1 MASTKSRFRQFTD
14 EQWERIEPLL
24 PSNEGRQGHPFGDNR
39 KVVEGIIYRYRAGIP
54 WRDLP
59 REEFG
64 PWQTVWKRHARYSRD
79 GTWDRI
85 LQQILVGADSAG
97 MIDWNVSVD
106 ATICR
111 AHQHATK
118 TRPAPSRTQGAR
130 ANHKNQPPEECEPA
144 GHGIGR
150 SRGGLTTKIHSA
162 VDGRGR
168 PLANVITGGQRNDG
182 AMLPEVLADIAV
194 PRRGPG
200 RPRTRPDAVIAD
212 KAYSSGITRRELR
225 RRRIDAV
232 IPDKS
237 GTIAARKR
245 RGSKGGR
252 PPKFDADLY
261 KHRNVVERSFALAKQ
276 WRALATRYD
285 KHAVIY
291 RGAVTLCAI
300 LTWLRQIGDT
310 P

>member
-1 MASTKSRFRQFTD
+1 MGQTKSRFRQFTD

-24 PSNEGRQGHPFGDNR
+24 PTNEGRRGHPFLDNR
-39 KVVEGIIYRYRAGIP
+39 KVVEGIVYRYRAGIP

-64 PWQTVWKRHARYSRD
+64 VWQTVWKRHARYARD
-79 GTWDRI
+79 GTWDRVLQVI
-85 LQQILVGADSAG
+85 LADADAAG
-97 MIDWNVSVD
+97 LIDWNVSVD

-111 AHQHATK
+111 AHQHGTNT
-118 TRPAPSRTQGAR
+118 TRPDQDTGGTIESQE
-130 ANHKNQPPEECEPA
+130 PPCEPA

-168 PLANVITGGQRNDG
+168 PLANVVTGGQRNDG
-182 AMLPEVLADIAV
+182 AMLEQVLADIHV
-194 PRRGPG
+194 PRHGRG

-212 KAYSSGITRRELR
+212 KAYSSGTIRRQLR
-225 RRRIDAV
+225 GRGIAAV
-232 IPDKS
+232 IPEKS
-237 GTIAARKR
+237 DTIAARER
-245 RGSKGGR
+245 RGSRGGR
-252 PPKFDADLY
+252 PPKLDADLY
-261 KHRNVVERSFALAKQ
+261 KDRNVVERSFALAKQ

-285 KHAVIY
+285 KLAITY
-291 RGAVTLCAI
+291 RAAVTLCAI
-300 LTWLRQIGDT
+300 LAWLRRLGDT

>member
-1 MASTKSRFRQFTD
+1 MGQTKSRFRQFTD

-24 PSNEGRQGHPFGDNR
+24 PSNEGRQGHPFRDNR

-64 PWQTVWKRHARYSRD
+64 AWQTVWKRHARYARD

-85 LQQILVGADSAG
+85 LHVILADADAAG
-97 MIDWNVSVD
+97 KIDWNVSVD

-111 AHQHATK
+111 AHQHSTNT
-118 TRPAPSRTQGAR
+118 TRPEQDTGGRVES
-130 ANHKNQPPEECEPA
+130 KNRPFRDCEPA

-182 AMLPEVLADIAV
+182 AMLAEVLADIHV
-194 PRRGPG
+194 PRHGKG

-212 KAYSSGITRRELR
+212 KAYSSGTIRRQLR
-225 RRRIDAV
+225 SRGIAAV
-232 IPDKS
+232 IPEKS
-237 GTIAARKR
+237 DTIDARER
-245 RGSKGGR
+245 RGSRGGR
-252 PPKFDADLY
+252 PPKLDTDLY
-261 KHRNVVERSFALAKQ
+261 KDRNIVERSFALAKQ

-285 KHAVIY
+285 KLAITY
-291 RGAVTLCAI
+291 RAAVTLCAI
-300 LTWLRQIGDT
+300 LTWLRRLGDT

>member
-1 MASTKSRFRQFTD
+1 M
-14 EQWERIEPLL
+14 EPLL
-24 PSNEGRQGHPFGDNR
+24 PSNEGRQGHPFRDNR

-64 PWQTVWKRHARYSRD
+64 AWQTVWKRHARYARD

-85 LQQILVGADSAG
+85 LHVILADADAG
-97 MIDWNVSVD
+97 GKIDWNVSVD

-111 AHQHATK
+111 AHQHGTNT
-118 TRPAPSRTQGAR
+118 TRPEQTQGAR
-130 ANHKNQPPEECEPA
+130 SNHKNRPFRDCEPA

-168 PLANVITGGQRNDG
+168 PLANVVTGGQRNDG
-182 AMLPEVLADIAV
+182 AMLAEVLADIHV
-194 PRRGPG
+194 PRQVRG

-212 KAYSSGITRRELR
+212 KAYSSGTIRRKLR
-225 RRRIDAV
+225 SRGIAAV
-232 IPDKS
+232 IPEKS
-237 GTIAARKR
+237 DTIAARER
-245 RGSKGGR
+245 RGSRGGR
-252 PPKFDADLY
+252 PPKLDTGLY
-261 KHRNVVERSFALAKQ
+261 KDRNVVERSFALAKQ

-285 KHAVIY
+285 KLAITY
-291 RGAVTLCAI
+291 RAAVTLCAI
-300 LTWLRQIGDT
+300 LTWLRRLGDT